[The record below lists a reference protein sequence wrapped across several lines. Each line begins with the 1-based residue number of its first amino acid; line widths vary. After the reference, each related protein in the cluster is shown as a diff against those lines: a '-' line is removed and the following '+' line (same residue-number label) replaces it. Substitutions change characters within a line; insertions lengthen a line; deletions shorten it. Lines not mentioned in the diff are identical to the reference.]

1 MDPERWRKI
10 ERLYHLALEQ
20 EPGQRNRALAEACQ
34 DDAELREE
42 VESLLAQSGGTE
54 RLVDKT
60 AWAEADDLTA
70 TGAVLAAGARLGPY
84 RILGLLGEGGMGKV
98 YRGLDTRLDRAVA
111 IKISAEQ
118 FSNRFE
124 REARAIS
131 ALNHPHICTLYDVGP
146 NYMVTELVE
155 GETLR
160 DWLKRAPAVE
170 RSLAVA
176 RQVLEALGAAHRAG
190 IVHRDLKPQNIM
202 VRFDGYVKVLDFG
215 LAKRVSASL
224 RLDTE
229 STASMDV
236 SHPGQILGT
245 IAYMSPEQI
254 RGQEVDQRS
263 DLFAFGIILHEML
276 TGEHPWPHGSAV
288 DTMHAILHDDPPP
301 IEAAFPFGEELIP
314 IVQRLLC
321 KTPAERYPLAEAVLG
336 DLASCT
342 ASQGSAAA
350 TQVSPKP
357 LTSIAVLPFV
367 FLSEIEERQALSLGF
382 ADALITMLGS
392 LEDFTVL
399 PTSAILNYA
408 AGTEPAQTCR
418 NLGVRH
424 VLQGNVQKLGMHWR
438 VSMQLFDSLTQKI
451 AYSEKHDFVRENVFE
466 VQDEIGRRVVEA
478 LQSKFPRTVQKSRDR
493 YSSDPE
499 AFDEF
504 MAGFRES
511 YSDREETLRSATEH
525 LSKAVERD
533 PEFALAHATL
543 SYVSMHI
550 HFEFDSERVWMDKAE
565 YHCARALALDPALP
579 EAHSARAFILMSPEK
594 NFQYP
599 EAIAALEQV
608 LAAQPNNERA
618 HNRMANICNHIG
630 RFEEARIANEQARRS
645 NPKTR
650 ANNVEFLYLWSG
662 DFARAEEAGEAW
674 IREKPGTRYALWFH
688 PLPALML
695 GNLDAAEQRLAAA
708 LKLYPEEP
716 LIVSIQ
722 GMLHARRGQRS
733 LALVCIHKAQESP
746 HSFGHTHH
754 THYNIA
760 SAYAVLGE
768 IEKAMAWLERSVE
781 TGNPCWPFFLAD
793 PHLENLRREPRFQRL
808 VAGLERQYT
817 ALKISRP

>member
-1 MDPERWRKI
+1 MDAERWRKI
-10 ERLYHLALEQ
+10 EQLYHLALEQ
-20 EPGQRNRALAEACQ
+20 EPAQRKRVLAEACR
-34 DDAELREE
+34 DDAELCKE
-42 VESLLAQSGGTE
+42 VESLLAQSGGTD

-60 AWAEADDLTA
+60 GWAEADDLAA
-70 TGAVLAAGARLGPY
+70 TQTILTAGARLGPY
-84 RILGLLGEGGMGKV
+84 QILGLLGEGGMGKV
-98 YRGLDTRLDRAVA
+98 YRGLDTRLGRAVA

-170 RSLAVA
+170 RSLEIA

-202 VRFDGYVKVLDFG
+202 VRPDGYVKVLDFG
-215 LAKRVSASL
+215 LAKQIPASGG
-224 RLDTE
+224 RPAD
-229 STASMDV
+229 STASVDV
-236 SHPGQILGT
+236 SHPGQIVGT
-245 IAYMSPEQI
+245 VAYMSPEQI
-254 RGQEVDQRS
+254 LGQEVDQRS
-263 DLFAFGIILHEML
+263 DLFAFGIVLYEML
-276 TGEHPWPHGSAV
+276 TGGHPWPRKSAV
-288 DTMHAILHDDPPP
+288 DTLHAILHDDPAPF
-301 IEAAFPFGEELIP
+301 EATFPFAGELAG

-321 KTPAERYPLAEAVLG
+321 KSPTERYPLAEAVWK
-336 DLASCT
+336 DLAGHTTSG
-342 ASQGSAAA
+342 SSAATPA
-350 TQVSPKP
+350 SPKP

-367 FLSEIEERQALSLGF
+367 FLNEIEERKALSLGF
-382 ADALITMLGS
+382 ADSLITMLGS
-392 LEDFTVL
+392 LEDFAVL
-399 PTSAILNYA
+399 PTSAILNYTA
-408 AGTEPAQTCR
+408 RTEPVQDCR
-418 NLGVRH
+418 DLGVRH
-424 VLQGNVQKLGMHWR
+424 VLQGNVQKLGSHWR
-438 VSMQLFDSLTQKI
+438 VSMQLFDGMTQKI

-466 VQDEIGRRVVEA
+466 VQDEIGRRVIEA
-478 LQSKFPRTVQKSRDR
+478 LQSKFPRAVRKSRDR

-511 YSDREETLRSATEH
+511 YSDREETLRSAAQH

-565 YHCARALALDPALP
+565 YHCARALALDSELP

-630 RFEEARIANEQARRS
+630 RFEESRIANEQARRS

-662 DFARAEEAGEAW
+662 DFERAEEAGEAW

-695 GNLDAAEQRLAAA
+695 GNLDAAEQRLAAG
-708 LKLYPEEP
+708 LKMYPEEP
-716 LIVSIQ
+716 LMISGQ
-722 GMLHARRGQRS
+722 GMLHARRSQRS
-733 LALVCIHKAQESP
+733 LALECIHKAQESP
-746 HSFGHTHH
+746 YSFGHTHH

-768 IEKAMAWLERSVE
+768 KEKAMAWLERSVD
-781 TGNPCWPFFLAD
+781 TGNPCWPFFLVD
-793 PHLENLRREPRFQRL
+793 PHLENLRPEPRFQRL
-808 VAGLERQYT
+808 VAGLKRQYT
-817 ALKISRP
+817 ALKISRL